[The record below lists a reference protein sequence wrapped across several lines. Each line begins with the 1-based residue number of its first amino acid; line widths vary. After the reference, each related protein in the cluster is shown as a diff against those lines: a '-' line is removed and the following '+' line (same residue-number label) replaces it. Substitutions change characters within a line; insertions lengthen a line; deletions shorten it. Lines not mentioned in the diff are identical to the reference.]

1 MSLFSLDSK
10 VALVTGAAN
19 GNGKAI
25 ASGFKEAGA
34 SVISLDLENADV
46 VCDVTDYD
54 KMEVVLSSLDKV
66 DILVNNA
73 GVTYPAPFL
82 SYPDDEWD
90 RTYEV
95 NLKAPFKLMQLV
107 GEKMKTNKCG
117 GSIINITSLNA
128 ELAFPDNPAYMAFK
142 GALKQL
148 TKSAAI
154 DLGKYDIRVN
164 NIGPGYFKTNMT
176 RASWEDKEKYNARKK
191 RTMLNRWGSPADLV
205 GIAVFLASDASSYIT
220 SQDIYVDGG
229 WSAKGL

>member
-95 NLKAPFKLMQLV
+95 NLIAPFKLMQLV

>member
-25 ASGFKEAGA
+25 ASGLKDAGA
-34 SVISLDLENADV
+34 SVLSLDLEDADI

-54 KMEVVLSSLDKV
+54 KMKDLLSSFNKI

-73 GVTYPAPFL
+73 GVTYPASFL
-82 SYPDDEWD
+82 TYPDDKWD

-95 NLKAPFKLMQLV
+95 NLRAPFKLMQLV

-154 DLGKYDIRVN
+154 DLGEYNIRVN
-164 NIGPGYFKTNMT
+164 NVGPGYFKTNMT
-176 RASWEDKEKYNARKK
+176 RASWEDSKKYDARKNK
-191 RTMLNRWGSPADLV
+191 TMLNRWGSPADLAGV
-205 GIAVFLASDASSYIT
+205 AVFLASDASSYIT